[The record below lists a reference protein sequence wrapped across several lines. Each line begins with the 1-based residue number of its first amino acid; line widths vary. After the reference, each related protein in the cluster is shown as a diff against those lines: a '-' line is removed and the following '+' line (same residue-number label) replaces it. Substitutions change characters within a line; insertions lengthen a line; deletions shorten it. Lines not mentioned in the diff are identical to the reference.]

1 MLLSLVIL
9 ATILSRKHKNVK
21 GLLIISE
28 SGIITHK
35 EANRH
40 RKVMPFK
47 KKFPNSGNTKH
58 IRVPECYATVL
69 IDKILVCLRVFVT
82 ELEIAASVRNTAR
95 GTRVRLASWRT
106 KIGVFF
112 FKDL

>member
-1 MLLSLVIL
+1 MCRTLVIL
-9 ATILSRKHKNVK
+9 ASIISSKHKNVK

-58 IRVPECYATVL
+58 IRVPECYAQLFIQLALVMDTKFEKDV
-69 IDKILVCLRVFVT
+69 KKGCRIL
-82 ELEIAASVRNTAR
+82 
-95 GTRVRLASWRT
+95 TRFIHNLS
-106 KIGVFF
+106 
-112 FKDL
+112 

>member
-9 ATILSRKHKNVK
+9 ASIISSKHKNVK
-21 GLLIISE
+21 GLHIISE

-58 IRVPECYATVL
+58 IRVPECYAQLFIELALTMDTKFEKDV
-69 IDKILVCLRVFVT
+69 KKGERIL
-82 ELEIAASVRNTAR
+82 
-95 GTRVRLASWRT
+95 TRFIHNLS
-106 KIGVFF
+106 
-112 FKDL
+112 

>member
-1 MLLSLVIL
+1 M
-9 ATILSRKHKNVK
+9 
-21 GLLIISE
+21 LIITA

-58 IRVPECYATVL
+58 IRVPECYAQLFIELALVMDTKFGKDVNKGG
-69 IDKILVCLRVFVT
+69 KILQRFIQNL
-82 ELEIAASVRNTAR
+82 S
-95 GTRVRLASWRT
+95 
-106 KIGVFF
+106 
-112 FKDL
+112 

>member
-1 MLLSLVIL
+1 M
-9 ATILSRKHKNVK
+9 SR
-21 GLLIISE
+21 GLLIISG

-58 IRVPECYATVL
+58 IRVPECYAQLFIQLALVMDTKFEKDV
-69 IDKILVCLRVFVT
+69 KKGCRIL
-82 ELEIAASVRNTAR
+82 
-95 GTRVRLASWRT
+95 TRFIHNLS
-106 KIGVFF
+106 
-112 FKDL
+112 

>member
-1 MLLSLVIL
+1 MCRTLVIL

-21 GLLIISE
+21 GLLIISG

-58 IRVPECYATVL
+58 IRVPECYAQLFIELAL
-69 IDKILVCLRVFVT
+69 IMDTKFEKDVKKGCRIL
-82 ELEIAASVRNTAR
+82 
-95 GTRVRLASWRT
+95 TRFIHNLS
-106 KIGVFF
+106 
-112 FKDL
+112 

>member
-58 IRVPECYATVL
+58 IRVPECYAHVFIELAL
-69 IDKILVCLRVFVT
+69 IMDTKFEKDVKKGCRIL
-82 ELEIAASVRNTAR
+82 
-95 GTRVRLASWRT
+95 TRFIHNLS
-106 KIGVFF
+106 
-112 FKDL
+112 

>member
-9 ATILSRKHKNVK
+9 AGIISSKHKNVK
-21 GLLIISE
+21 GLLIITAH
-28 SGIITHK
+28 GIITHK

-58 IRVPECYATVL
+58 IRIPECYAQLFIELALVMDTKFEKDV
-69 IDKILVCLRVFVT
+69 KKGERILRRFIHNL
-82 ELEIAASVRNTAR
+82 S
-95 GTRVRLASWRT
+95 
-106 KIGVFF
+106 
-112 FKDL
+112 

>member
-9 ATILSRKHKNVK
+9 ASIISSKHKNVK
-21 GLLIISE
+21 GLRIISE

-58 IRVPECYATVL
+58 IRVPECYAQLFIQLALVMDTKFEKD
-69 IDKILVCLRVFVT
+69 IKKGERILRRFIQNL
-82 ELEIAASVRNTAR
+82 S
-95 GTRVRLASWRT
+95 
-106 KIGVFF
+106 
-112 FKDL
+112 

>member
-1 MLLSLVIL
+1 MCRTLVIL
-9 ATILSRKHKNVK
+9 ASIISSKHKNVK

-58 IRVPECYATVL
+58 IRIPECYAQLFIELALVMDTKFEKDV
-69 IDKILVCLRVFVT
+69 KKGERILRRFIHNL
-82 ELEIAASVRNTAR
+82 S
-95 GTRVRLASWRT
+95 
-106 KIGVFF
+106 
-112 FKDL
+112 

>member
-1 MLLSLVIL
+1 MCRTLVIL
-9 ATILSRKHKNVK
+9 AFILSRKHKNVK
-21 GLLIISE
+21 GLHIISR

-58 IRVPECYATVL
+58 IRVPECYAQLFIQLALVMDTKFQKDVN
-69 IDKILVCLRVFVT
+69 KGSHILRKFIHNL
-82 ELEIAASVRNTAR
+82 S
-95 GTRVRLASWRT
+95 
-106 KIGVFF
+106 
-112 FKDL
+112 

>member
-1 MLLSLVIL
+1 MCRTLVIL
-9 ATILSRKHKNVK
+9 AFILSRKHKNVK

-58 IRVPECYATVL
+58 IRVPECYAQLFIQLALVMDTKFEKDV
-69 IDKILVCLRVFVT
+69 KKGCRIL
-82 ELEIAASVRNTAR
+82 
-95 GTRVRLASWRT
+95 TRFIHNLT
-106 KIGVFF
+106 
-112 FKDL
+112 

>member
-21 GLLIISE
+21 GLLIISG

-58 IRVPECYATVL
+58 IRVPECYAQLFIQLALVMDRSFQKD
-69 IDKILVCLRVFVT
+69 INKGRHIL
-82 ELEIAASVRNTAR
+82 
-95 GTRVRLASWRT
+95 T
-106 KIGVFF
+106 KFIHN
-112 FKDL
+112 LS

>member
-1 MLLSLVIL
+1 MCRTLVIL
-9 ATILSRKHKNVK
+9 ASIISSKHKNVK
-21 GLLIISE
+21 GLHIISG

-58 IRVPECYATVL
+58 IRVPECYAQLFIQLALVMDTKFEKD
-69 IDKILVCLRVFVT
+69 IKKGERILRRFIQNL
-82 ELEIAASVRNTAR
+82 S
-95 GTRVRLASWRT
+95 
-106 KIGVFF
+106 
-112 FKDL
+112 

>member
-9 ATILSRKHKNVK
+9 AVILSRKHKNVK
-21 GLLIISE
+21 GLLLITAH
-28 SGIITHK
+28 GIITHK

-58 IRVPECYATVL
+58 IRVPECYAQLFIQLALVMDTKFEKDV
-69 IDKILVCLRVFVT
+69 KKGCRIL
-82 ELEIAASVRNTAR
+82 
-95 GTRVRLASWRT
+95 TRFIHNLT
-106 KIGVFF
+106 
-112 FKDL
+112 

>member
-1 MLLSLVIL
+1 MIL
-9 ATILSRKHKNVK
+9 ASIISSNHKNVK
-21 GLLIISE
+21 GLHIISG

-58 IRVPECYATVL
+58 IRVPECYAQLFIQLALVMDTKFEKDV
-69 IDKILVCLRVFVT
+69 KKGCRIL
-82 ELEIAASVRNTAR
+82 
-95 GTRVRLASWRT
+95 TRFIHNLS
-106 KIGVFF
+106 
-112 FKDL
+112 

>member
-9 ATILSRKHKNVK
+9 ASIISSNHKNVK
-21 GLLIISE
+21 GLHIISE

-58 IRVPECYATVL
+58 IRVPECYAQLFIQLALVMDTKFEKDV
-69 IDKILVCLRVFVT
+69 KKGCRIL
-82 ELEIAASVRNTAR
+82 
-95 GTRVRLASWRT
+95 TRFIHNLS
-106 KIGVFF
+106 
-112 FKDL
+112 